1 MRKMIG
7 LCLLLLVAVSGVQ
20 AQRFE
25 DMVKRFMRV
34 TDKRSYVLITVDLK
48 DCQCSQMKGALTE
61 ELLQLM
67 AAQEAKASKE

>member
-1 MRKMIG
+1 MPA
-7 LCLLLLVAVSGVQ
+7 VAGGCVGCSG
-20 AQRFE
+20 E
-25 DMVKRFMRV
+25 DKSAEEDGISKGFMRV

>member
-1 MRKMIG
+1 
-7 LCLLLLVAVSGVQ
+7 
-20 AQRFE
+20 
-25 DMVKRFMRV
+25 MRV